1 MDTPLGL
8 GLLAWRALTTAI
20 NQIKLPPRLLQQ
32 LIFKERN
39 TNPSDT
45 IDVDITVGNQKL
57 VPFVSPIEG
66 GTVVGQ
72 LGREQRAVKTPRL
85 RPKKPLPAQALLTER
100 GPGAAIYATGGGD
113 INAWKEKKVGM
124 EAKDLKQRVDRT
136 IEWMCAQALCTG
148 ALTVSQDNLAF
159 EVDYRLPVAHKP
171 TLTGDNRWGQSAADI
186 PANIETWAN
195 LILSAYGSG
204 PDLMLLG
211 TGAAEKFL
219 ADEKVQAEYDRR
231 HIIVGELRPDFK
243 TEYIGPYK
251 GLDVYKYPFEY
262 TATSGTKT
270 KIVGTDKAVLVNSA
284 ARFTIE
290 FGLILDLDAGA
301 NVMDEFF
308 AKSWLEKDPSVLWLL
323 AESRPL
329 PVPWEPEAYV
339 AATVL

>member
-8 GLLAWRALTTAI
+8 NLLHWRSLTTAI
-20 NQIKLPPRLLQQ
+20 NKIKVPPRLLQK

-85 RPKKPLPAQALLTER
+85 RPKKPLAAQALLTER
-100 GPGAAIYATGGGD
+100 GPGAKIYATGSGD

-124 EAKDLKQRVDRT
+124 EQKDLKQRIDRT
-136 IEWMCAQALCTG
+136 VEWMCAQALATG
-148 ALTVSQDNLAF
+148 ALTVSQENIAF
-159 EVDYRLPVAHKP
+159 QVDYRLPAEHKI
-171 TLTGDNRWGQSAADI
+171 TLAGNNVWGGTAANI

-219 ADEKVQAEYDRR
+219 ADDKVQAEYDRR

-262 TATSGTKT
+262 ETAAGSKT
-270 KIVGTDKAVLVNSA
+270 KIVGSDKAVLVNSS
-284 ARFTIE
+284 ARFSIE
-290 FGLILDLDAGA
+290 FGLILDLDAGL
-301 NVMDEFF
+301 NVMEEYFS
-308 AKSWLEKDPSVLWLL
+308 KSWLEKDPSVLWLL